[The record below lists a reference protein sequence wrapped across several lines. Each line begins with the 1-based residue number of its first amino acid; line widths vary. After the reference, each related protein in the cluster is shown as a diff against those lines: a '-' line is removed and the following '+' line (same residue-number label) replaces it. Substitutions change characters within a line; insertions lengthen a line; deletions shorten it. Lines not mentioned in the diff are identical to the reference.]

1 MRIDYDQFVNG
12 ALEECNLQGLYGNKI
27 FGDAL
32 AFTTSSPTP
41 TGAVS
46 GRQDWIPVS
55 AATNGNEGAMPM
67 PPPGAT

>member
-1 MRIDYDQFVNG
+1 MRIDYDQFEND
-12 ALEECNLQGLYGNKI
+12 AHEECNLVGLVWKQT

-55 AATNGNEGAMPM
+55 AATNGK
-67 PPPGAT
+67 